1 MICANEESD
10 SFPLSEWVY
19 TEALGLLSERG
30 GENISV
36 ALVHALVQFYEDC
49 LSIDNEVYLAHQLKL
64 KNELKDLLHIEAGF
78 GLADRSIKN
87 FLKHKGYLK

>member
-10 SFPLSEWVY
+10 SFSLAGWVY
-19 TEALGLLSERG
+19 TEALGLLSERD

-36 ALVHALVQFYEDC
+36 ALVHALVEFYGD
-49 LSIDNEVYLAHQLKL
+49 SIDNEVYLAHQLKL
-64 KNELKDLLHIEAGF
+64 KDELKDLLHIEGGF
-78 GLADRSIKN
+78 GLADKSIKN